1 MTKHSRKPLLND
13 ERLMNPDA
21 SDRMTFGAAFDRIVG
36 VMARLRSDRGCAW
49 DRSQDLASLKPFVI
63 EEAYEVLDAIDHGS
77 VDDHREELGDLLFQV
92 IFQSEIRRQ
101 AGEFDAADVAHT
113 IADKMVRR
121 HPHVFDRAD
130 DAEGVATAPSASW
143 EAIKRKEKKHR
154 SAIGGVPRAL
164 PSLLRAQRVTEKA
177 SKVGFDWA
185 SAEGPLDKL
194 QEELAELREAVA
206 QRDAK
211 AMNHEMGDLLF
222 SLVNLARFVDVDA
235 ESALSAT
242 VDRFEQRFGVIEAR
256 LAKMGRSV
264 EDADLDELETLW
276 QAAKNEVG

>member
-1 MTKHSRKPLLND
+1 
-13 ERLMNPDA
+13 
-21 SDRMTFGAAFDRIVG
+21 
-36 VMARLRSDRGCAW
+36 
-49 DRSQDLASLKPFVI
+49 
-63 EEAYEVLDAIDHGS
+63 
-77 VDDHREELGDLLFQV
+77 
-92 IFQSEIRRQ
+92 
-101 AGEFDAADVAHT
+101 
-113 IADKMVRR
+113 
-121 HPHVFDRAD
+121 
-130 DAEGVATAPSASW
+130 GVATAPSASW